1 MARLFRQLLAG
12 LLLAASASGA
22 GAQSAFPSRQ
32 VTIVVG
38 YPAGG
43 PTDIYARVLAK
54 ALSDHWK
61 RPVIVENKGGAS
73 GTIGATQV
81 LRAAPDGHTLFFT
94 NNATNGAVEQ
104 LRPKTVPF
112 R

>member
-1 MARLFRQLLAG
+1 MGWRPRTMARFSRQLLAC
-12 LLLAASASGA
+12 LLALAASAGGA
-22 GAQSAFPSRQ
+22 VAQSAFPSRL

-61 RPVIVENKGGAS
+61 RPVVVENKGGAS
-73 GTIGATQV
+73 GTIGGVQV
-81 LRAAPDGHTLFFT
+81 LRATPDGHMLFFT
-94 NNATNGAVEQ
+94 NNATN
-104 LRPKTVPF
+104 
-112 R
+112 